1 MESIEIMERHE
12 RHPCLKTAAHQV
24 ASAAKPPTSVEQDV
38 NQHLKLARQLAISQ
52 LTELA
57 ARTGRL
63 ANARPL
69 GIAAHQVVSVARP
82 PTSVEQD
89 AKRHLGRVAAALESS
104 RRMERVG
111 PKIARRVSGRG
122 LETAVLARASVEALQ
137 TFAVKDGQSNLFPF
151 LIFPSI
157 LQNQIDRHLKY

>member
-24 ASAAKPPTSVEQDV
+24 ASAAKPQTFVEQDV

-69 GIAAHQVVSVARP
+69 GIAAHQVVSV
-82 PTSVEQD
+82 QD
-89 AKRHLGRVAAALESS
+89 HRLL
-104 RRMERVG
+104 
-111 PKIARRVSGRG
+111 
-122 LETAVLARASVEALQ
+122 
-137 TFAVKDGQSNLFPF
+137 
-151 LIFPSI
+151 
-157 LQNQIDRHLKY
+157 